1 MSKRF
6 KFHNIAIISVAT
18 LILQA
23 CGSGRT
29 LVLDPV
35 KNPHQSG
42 GIRICSTQSST
53 EVPEE
58 IKITFDTLLREKL
71 YKEEGVKEG
80 SETTLNYRFVQMNE
94 GSRFKRWFL
103 GGSGHSG
110 EGTLTTEVTYLDK
123 NNTVIGK
130 IHTEGKIGSGMFG
143 GGFSNAI
150 ETAVDQIV
158 QYTLS
163 TFKPEIIKK

>member
-42 GIRICSTQSST
+42 GIHICSTQSST

-103 GGSGHSG
+103 GGIGNSG

>member
-1 MSKRF
+1 MIKKF
-6 KFHNIAIISVAT
+6 KFANVLIISTAA

-35 KNPHQSG
+35 KNPYQSG
-42 GIRICSTQSST
+42 GIRICSTQPST
-53 EVPEE
+53 VVPEE
-58 IKITFDTLLREKL
+58 IKTSFEELLREKL

-80 SETTLNYRFVQMNE
+80 PETTLNYRFIQLNE
-94 GSRFKRWFL
+94 GSQFKRWFL
-103 GGSGHSG
+103 GGFGNSG
-110 EGTLTTEVTYLDK
+110 EGTLTTEVIYLDK
-123 NNTVIGK
+123 NSNVIGK
-130 IHTEGKIGSGMFG
+130 IQTEGKIGSGMFG

-150 ETAVDQIV
+150 ETAVEEIIK
-158 QYTLS
+158 YTMA